1 MKNPLQDKEFL
12 YNLNQDRHKEI
23 YAKIISLS
31 FDEKP
36 LEQIE
41 GRVTSG
47 SINIDGTSTVRRTC
61 NLTLI
66 AKDVNITDFYW
77 GVSNKFTLEIGLK
90 NNINKEYPN
99 IIWFKQGIY
108 VITSFNSSLTNSNY
122 TISINGKDKMC
133 LLNGEIGGSLPSSID
148 FGKIDNYEDT
158 YTEVKIKDCTQYVAN
173 KYYIYEDG
181 KYKISLNEFN
191 EKTKYYTKDT
201 LLKQDSL
208 KLKDII
214 KEAVHEYGKEL
225 YHNIIINDLDN
236 YGLELLE
243 YRGDKPLY
251 LLYDEDAHIYTQ
263 MVIDEDFPI
272 YIETS
277 SEKYDYEPVENLS
290 IETFYSNPEEYWVK
304 SEESEDFYYQVSQY
318 NEELTY
324 YTRSYIAPTVDE
336 EAKQIKD
343 IPVFNNAIDD
353 FNDSRTIFYLDTDIL
368 DEETG
373 KRDKSR
379 WSATKVEYGATAGY
393 RTTDLTYPGD
403 LISSVGESLTSI
415 LDKIK
420 NTIGAFEYFYDID
433 GRFIFQAKKIYSQN
447 SWNTLVNADDNIF
460 ARDAVEESPYSY
472 SFEDVNL
479 IQQFQNTPAINNV
492 KNDYSI
498 WGTRK
503 GISGAEIPIHA
514 RYAIHNKPVYY
525 HSYDGNTYTTLE
537 MNEVIKMP
545 NRQKNPDGLN
555 DDWWNIF
562 DWAEYYKAL
571 TGEYP
576 TSYIGQYCKE
586 TTKLDLNAIFPPGYT
601 WNINRPVFLFDVNK
615 DGTLGYIGHNPIRDD
630 QLPENS
636 CWHTYSYFLDLS
648 KNGNLAYIYKPKI
661 PTNVN
666 INYKK
671 VDWREI
677 IYQMALDYFKHGQ
690 EKDFLYNVQN
700 NNLKMDGLSS
710 YYPEGETGYEA
721 FYTDIQGFWRQLYDP
736 NPDIIYDTEG
746 GYYSEE
752 KFYKVKELTNEE
764 LKTSG
769 DIYYYYD
776 STLDEYIIAKNLSY
790 KQCTE
795 DSSFIASNT
804 YYIKKNQNAYE
815 KVENLTE
822 DIFNNNKSNYYYQID
837 YYSKN
842 KELALGSSYRV
853 KTVWNPFKEKD
864 TFTCDYYLKGDT
876 ETDDYSATKYYWNK
890 NVVLAPEQLN
900 FWIDFYDGNDSLMQ
914 YSIATIGDRPKVV
927 NDSKITSI
935 YFRNVPQV
943 IFTNGQDYNGLD
955 IKTGY
960 TYIWLDKS
968 MQDLF
973 SISAQG
979 KSAEEEMNE
988 LFNNYSYCSEG
999 VTITAVPIYNLEP
1012 NTLIYIYNEE
1022 NKINGK
1028 YQVNR
1033 ITIPLN
1039 YNGMMSITATKII
1052 EQVY

>member
-1 MKNPLQDKEFL
+1 MKNPFQDKEFL

-36 LEQIE
+36 QEQIE

-148 FGKIDNYEDT
+148 FGKIDIYEDT
-158 YTEVKIKDCTQYVAN
+158 YTEVQIKDYTQYVAN
-173 KYYIYEDG
+173 KYYVYENG
-181 KYKISLNEFN
+181 EYKLSLSEFN
-191 EKTKYYTKDT
+191 EKTKYYTKDI
-201 LLKQDSL
+201 LLRQDSL

-251 LLYDEDAHIYTQ
+251 LLYDEAAQIYTQ
-263 MVIDEDFPI
+263 MVIDEDF
-272 YIETS
+272 
-277 SEKYDYEPVENLS
+277 S
-290 IETFYSNPEEYWVK
+290 IGNGYTISTCP
-304 SEESEDFYYQVSQY
+304 QY
-318 NEELTY
+318 
-324 YTRSYIAPTVDE
+324 
-336 EAKQIKD
+336 
-343 IPVFNNAIDD
+343 NNAIDSL
-353 FNDSRTIFYLDTDIL
+353 NDGRYIFTLED
-368 DEETG
+368 G
-373 KRDKSR
+373 KKY
-379 WSATKVEYGATAGY
+379 SATKVEYGATAGY
-393 RTTDLTYPGD
+393 RTTDLVYPGD

-636 CWHTYSYFLDLS
+636 CWHTYSYFLDLATG
-648 KNGNLAYIYKPKI
+648 GNLAYIYKPKI

-690 EKDFLYNVQN
+690 EEDFLYKVQT

-752 KFYKVKELTNEE
+752 K
-764 LKTSG
+764 
-769 DIYYYYD
+769 
-776 STLDEYIIAKNLSY
+776 EY
-790 KQCTE
+790 E
-795 DSSFIASNT
+795 PDGVT
-804 YYIKKNQNAYE
+804 YRI
-815 KVENLTE
+815 
-822 DIFNNNKSNYYYQID
+822 
-837 YYSKN
+837 
-842 KELALGSSYRV
+842 

-876 ETDDYSATKYYWNK
+876 ETDDYSAVKYYWNK

-914 YSIATIGDRPKVV
+914 YSIAAIGDRPKVV

>member
-1 MKNPLQDKEFL
+1 MKNPLQDKDFL
-12 YNLNQDRHKEI
+12 YNLNQDRYKEI

-148 FGKIDNYEDT
+148 FGKIDIYEDT
-158 YTEVKIKDCTQYVAN
+158 YSEVQIKDYTQYVAN
-173 KYYIYEDG
+173 KYYIYENG
-181 KYKISLNEFN
+181 EYKISLNEFN
-191 EKTKYYTKDT
+191 ENIKYYTKDI

-225 YHNIIINDLDN
+225 YHNIVINDLDN

-251 LLYDEDAHIYTQ
+251 LLYDETAQIYTQ
-263 MVIDEDFPI
+263 MVIDEDF
-272 YIETS
+272 
-277 SEKYDYEPVENLS
+277 S
-290 IETFYSNPEEYWVK
+290 IGNGYTISTCP
-304 SEESEDFYYQVSQY
+304 QY
-318 NEELTY
+318 
-324 YTRSYIAPTVDE
+324 
-336 EAKQIKD
+336 
-343 IPVFNNAIDD
+343 NNAIDSL
-353 FNDSRTIFYLDTDIL
+353 NDGRYIFTLED
-368 DEETG
+368 G
-373 KRDKSR
+373 KKY
-379 WSATKVEYGATAGY
+379 SATKVEYGTTAGY
-393 RTTDLTYPGD
+393 RTTDLVYPGD

-447 SWNTLVNADDNIF
+447 SWNTLVNADNNIF

-479 IQQFQNTPAINNV
+479 IQQFQNTPAINNI

-503 GISGAEIPIHA
+503 SITGAEIPIHA

-525 HSYDGNTYTTLE
+525 HSYDGNIYTTLE
-537 MNEVIKMP
+537 MNEIT
-545 NRQKNPDGLN
+545 NIPD
-555 DDWWNIF
+555 I
-562 DWAEYYKAL
+562 
-571 TGEYP
+571 
-576 TSYIGQYCKE
+576 
-586 TTKLDLNAIFPPGYT
+586 
-601 WNINRPVFLFDVNK
+601 DV
-615 DGTLGYIGHNPIRDD
+615 H
-630 QLPENS
+630 
-636 CWHTYSYFLDLS
+636 
-648 KNGNLAYIYKPKI
+648 
-661 PTNVN
+661 
-666 INYKK
+666 YKK

-690 EKDFLYNVQN
+690 EEDFLYNIQN
-700 NNLKMDGLSS
+700 NNLKTDGLSS

-752 KFYKVKELTNEE
+752 KEYEPDGVTYK
-764 LKTSG
+764 
-769 DIYYYYD
+769 
-776 STLDEYIIAKNLSY
+776 
-790 KQCTE
+790 
-795 DSSFIASNT
+795 
-804 YYIKKNQNAYE
+804 IK
-815 KVENLTE
+815 
-822 DIFNNNKSNYYYQID
+822 I
-837 YYSKN
+837 
-842 KELALGSSYRV
+842 
-853 KTVWNPFKEKD
+853 VWNPFKEKD
-864 TFTCDYYLKGDT
+864 TFTCDYYLKGEN

-914 YSIATIGDRPKVV
+914 YSIAAIGDRPKVV

-943 IFTNGQDYNGLD
+943 IFTNRQDYNGLD

-988 LFNNYSYCSEG
+988 LFNNYSYCSES
-999 VTITAVPIYNLEP
+999 VTITAVPIYHLEP
-1012 NTLIYIYNEE
+1012 NTLVYIYNKK

-1039 YNGMMSITATKII
+1039 YNGMMSITATKIM
-1052 EQVY
+1052 EQIY

>member
-1 MKNPLQDKEFL
+1 MKNPFQDKEFL

-148 FGKIDNYEDT
+148 FGKIDIYEDT
-158 YTEVKIKDCTQYVAN
+158 YTEVQIKDHTQYVAN
-173 KYYIYEDG
+173 KYYIYENG
-181 KYKISLNEFN
+181 EYKISLNEFDKN
-191 EKTKYYTKDT
+191 KKYYTKDI

-251 LLYDEDAHIYTQ
+251 LLYDEEAQIYTQ
-263 MVIDEDFPI
+263 MVIDEDF
-272 YIETS
+272 
-277 SEKYDYEPVENLS
+277 S
-290 IETFYSNPEEYWVK
+290 IGNGYTISTCP
-304 SEESEDFYYQVSQY
+304 QY
-318 NEELTY
+318 
-324 YTRSYIAPTVDE
+324 
-336 EAKQIKD
+336 
-343 IPVFNNAIDD
+343 NNAIDSL
-353 FNDSRTIFYLDTDIL
+353 NDGRYIFIL
-368 DEETG
+368 EDG
-373 KRDKSR
+373 KKY
-379 WSATKVEYGATAGY
+379 SATKVEYGTTAGY
-393 RTTDLTYPGD
+393 RTTDLVYPGD

-460 ARDAVEESPYSY
+460 ARDVIEESPYSY

-503 GISGAEIPIHA
+503 GITGAEIPIHA

-576 TSYIGQYCKE
+576 AGHIGQYCKE
-586 TTKLDLNAIFPPGYT
+586 TTKLDLNAIFPPGNK
-601 WNINRPVFLFDVNK
+601 WDINRPVFLFDVNK
-615 DGTLGYIGHNPIRDD
+615 DGTLGYVGHNPWEDGR
-630 QLPENS
+630 LPEDS
-636 CWHTYSYFLDLS
+636 CQHLYSYFLDLS
-648 KNGNLAYIYKPKI
+648 KNGNLTYIYKPKI

-690 EKDFLYNVQN
+690 EEDFLYNVQN

-752 KFYKVKELTNEE
+752 KEYEPDGITYK
-764 LKTSG
+764 
-769 DIYYYYD
+769 I
-776 STLDEYIIAKNLSY
+776 
-790 KQCTE
+790 
-795 DSSFIASNT
+795 
-804 YYIKKNQNAYE
+804 
-815 KVENLTE
+815 
-822 DIFNNNKSNYYYQID
+822 
-837 YYSKN
+837 
-842 KELALGSSYRV
+842 
-853 KTVWNPFKEKD
+853 KTVWNPFREKD
-864 TFTCDYYLKGDT
+864 TFTCDYYLKGEN

-914 YSIATIGDRPKVV
+914 YSIAAIGDRPKVV

-943 IFTNGQDYNGLD
+943 IFTTGQDYNGLD

-1012 NTLIYIYNEE
+1012 NTLVYIYNEE

>member
-148 FGKIDNYEDT
+148 FGKIDIYEDT
-158 YTEVKIKDCTQYVAN
+158 YTEVQIKDYTQYIAN
-173 KYYIYEDG
+173 KYYIYENG
-181 KYKISLNEFN
+181 EYKLSLSEFN
-191 EKTKYYTKDT
+191 EKTKYYTKDV
-201 LLKQDSL
+201 LLRQDSL

-263 MVIDEDFPI
+263 MVIDEDF
-272 YIETS
+272 
-277 SEKYDYEPVENLS
+277 S
-290 IETFYSNPEEYWVK
+290 IGNGYTISTCP
-304 SEESEDFYYQVSQY
+304 QY
-318 NEELTY
+318 
-324 YTRSYIAPTVDE
+324 
-336 EAKQIKD
+336 
-343 IPVFNNAIDD
+343 NNAIDTL
-353 FNDSRTIFYLDTDIL
+353 NDGRYIFTLED
-368 DEETG
+368 G
-373 KRDKSR
+373 KEY
-379 WSATKVEYGATAGY
+379 SATKVEYGATAGY
-393 RTTDLTYPGD
+393 RTTDLIYPGD

-615 DGTLGYIGHNPIRDD
+615 DGTLGYIGHNPIRDN

-636 CWHTYSYFLDLS
+636 CWHTYSYFLDLATG
-648 KNGNLAYIYKPKI
+648 GNLAYIYKPKI

-690 EKDFLYNVQN
+690 EEDFLYKVQT

-752 KFYKVKELTNEE
+752 K
-764 LKTSG
+764 
-769 DIYYYYD
+769 
-776 STLDEYIIAKNLSY
+776 EY
-790 KQCTE
+790 E
-795 DSSFIASNT
+795 PDGVT
-804 YYIKKNQNAYE
+804 YRI
-815 KVENLTE
+815 
-822 DIFNNNKSNYYYQID
+822 
-837 YYSKN
+837 
-842 KELALGSSYRV
+842 

-914 YSIATIGDRPKVV
+914 YSIAAIGDRPKVV

-1012 NTLIYIYNEE
+1012 NTLVYIYNEE

>member
-148 FGKIDNYEDT
+148 FGKIDIYEDT
-158 YTEVKIKDCTQYVAN
+158 YSEVQIKDYTQYVAN
-173 KYYIYEDG
+173 KYYIYENG
-181 KYKISLNEFN
+181 EYKISLSEFN
-191 EKTKYYTKDT
+191 EKTKYYTKDV
-201 LLKQDSL
+201 LLRQDSL

-251 LLYDEDAHIYTQ
+251 LLYDEAAQIYTQ
-263 MVIDEDFPI
+263 MVIDEDF
-272 YIETS
+272 
-277 SEKYDYEPVENLS
+277 S
-290 IETFYSNPEEYWVK
+290 IGNGYTISTCP
-304 SEESEDFYYQVSQY
+304 QY
-318 NEELTY
+318 
-324 YTRSYIAPTVDE
+324 
-336 EAKQIKD
+336 
-343 IPVFNNAIDD
+343 NNAIDSL
-353 FNDSRTIFYLDTDIL
+353 NDGRYIFTLED
-368 DEETG
+368 G
-373 KRDKSR
+373 KQY
-379 WSATKVEYGATAGY
+379 SATKVEYGATAGY

-447 SWNTLVNADDNIF
+447 SWNTLVNADNNIF
-460 ARDAVEESPYSY
+460 ARDAIEESPYSY

-503 GISGAEIPIHA
+503 GITGAEIPIHA

-525 HSYDGNTYTTLE
+525 HSYDGNIYTTLE

-545 NRQKNPDGLN
+545 VRQKNPEGL
-555 DDWWNIF
+555 DDNWWNIF

-615 DGTLGYIGHNPIRDD
+615 DGTLGYIGHNPIRDG

-636 CWHTYSYFLDLS
+636 CWHTYSYFLDLATG
-648 KNGNLAYIYKPKI
+648 GNLAYIYKPKI

-690 EKDFLYNVQN
+690 EEDFLYQVQN

-752 KFYKVKELTNEE
+752 K
-764 LKTSG
+764 
-769 DIYYYYD
+769 
-776 STLDEYIIAKNLSY
+776 EY
-790 KQCTE
+790 E
-795 DSSFIASNT
+795 PDGVT
-804 YYIKKNQNAYE
+804 YRI
-815 KVENLTE
+815 
-822 DIFNNNKSNYYYQID
+822 
-837 YYSKN
+837 
-842 KELALGSSYRV
+842 

-864 TFTCDYYLKGDT
+864 TFTCDYYLKGEN

-914 YSIATIGDRPKVV
+914 YSIAAIGDRPKVV

-943 IFTNGQDYNGLD
+943 IFTTGQDYNGLD

>member
-148 FGKIDNYEDT
+148 FGKIDIYEDT
-158 YTEVKIKDCTQYVAN
+158 YTEVQIKDYTQYIAN
-173 KYYIYEDG
+173 KYYIYENG
-181 KYKISLNEFN
+181 EYKLSLSEFN
-191 EKTKYYTKDT
+191 EKTKYYTKDV
-201 LLKQDSL
+201 LLRQDSL

-251 LLYDEDAHIYTQ
+251 LLYDEAAQIYTQ
-263 MVIDEDFPI
+263 MIIDEDF
-272 YIETS
+272 
-277 SEKYDYEPVENLS
+277 S
-290 IETFYSNPEEYWVK
+290 IGNGYTISTCP
-304 SEESEDFYYQVSQY
+304 QY
-318 NEELTY
+318 
-324 YTRSYIAPTVDE
+324 
-336 EAKQIKD
+336 
-343 IPVFNNAIDD
+343 NNAIDTL
-353 FNDSRTIFYLDTDIL
+353 NDGRYIFTLED
-368 DEETG
+368 G
-373 KRDKSR
+373 KEY
-379 WSATKVEYGATAGY
+379 SATKVEYGATAGY
-393 RTTDLTYPGD
+393 RTTDLIYPGD

-615 DGTLGYIGHNPIRDD
+615 DGTLGYIGHNPIRDN

-636 CWHTYSYFLDLS
+636 CWHTYSYFLDLATG
-648 KNGNLAYIYKPKI
+648 GNLAYIYKPKI

-690 EKDFLYNVQN
+690 EEDFLYKVQT

-752 KFYKVKELTNEE
+752 K
-764 LKTSG
+764 
-769 DIYYYYD
+769 
-776 STLDEYIIAKNLSY
+776 EY
-790 KQCTE
+790 E
-795 DSSFIASNT
+795 PDGVT
-804 YYIKKNQNAYE
+804 YRI
-815 KVENLTE
+815 
-822 DIFNNNKSNYYYQID
+822 
-837 YYSKN
+837 
-842 KELALGSSYRV
+842 

-914 YSIATIGDRPKVV
+914 YSIAAIGDRPKVV

-1012 NTLIYIYNEE
+1012 NTLVYIYNEE

>member
-1 MKNPLQDKEFL
+1 MKNPLQDKDFL
-12 YNLNQDRHKEI
+12 YNLNQDRYKEI

-41 GRVTSG
+41 GRVSSG

-90 NNINKEYPN
+90 NNINKDYPN

-148 FGKIDNYEDT
+148 FGKIDIYEDT
-158 YTEVKIKDCTQYVAN
+158 YSEVQIKDYTQYVAN
-173 KYYIYEDG
+173 KYYVYENG
-181 KYKISLNEFN
+181 EYKISLNEFN
-191 EKTKYYTKDT
+191 ENIKYYTKDI

-225 YHNIIINDLDN
+225 YHNIVINDLDN

-251 LLYDEDAHIYTQ
+251 LLYDEAAQIYTQ
-263 MVIDEDFPI
+263 MVIDEDF
-272 YIETS
+272 
-277 SEKYDYEPVENLS
+277 S
-290 IETFYSNPEEYWVK
+290 IGNGYTISTCP
-304 SEESEDFYYQVSQY
+304 QY
-318 NEELTY
+318 
-324 YTRSYIAPTVDE
+324 
-336 EAKQIKD
+336 
-343 IPVFNNAIDD
+343 NNAIDSL
-353 FNDSRTIFYLDTDIL
+353 NDGRYIFTLED
-368 DEETG
+368 G
-373 KRDKSR
+373 KKY
-379 WSATKVEYGATAGY
+379 SATKVEYGTTAGY
-393 RTTDLTYPGD
+393 RTTDLVYPGD

-447 SWNTLVNADDNIF
+447 SWNTLVNTDDNIF
-460 ARDAVEESPYSY
+460 ARDAIEESPYSY

-503 GISGAEIPIHA
+503 SITGAEIPIHA
-514 RYAIHNKPVYY
+514 RYAIHNKPIYY
-525 HSYDGNTYTTLE
+525 HSYDGNIYTTLE
-537 MNEVIKMP
+537 MNEI
-545 NRQKNPDGLN
+545 
-555 DDWWNIF
+555 I
-562 DWAEYYKAL
+562 
-571 TGEYP
+571 
-576 TSYIGQYCKE
+576 
-586 TTKLDLNAIFPPGYT
+586 
-601 WNINRPVFLFDVNK
+601 
-615 DGTLGYIGHNPIRDD
+615 
-630 QLPENS
+630 
-636 CWHTYSYFLDLS
+636 
-648 KNGNLAYIYKPKI
+648 KI
-661 PTNVN
+661 PDIDVH
-666 INYKK
+666 YKK

-690 EKDFLYNVQN
+690 EEDFLYNIQN
-700 NNLKMDGLSS
+700 NNLKTDGLSS

-752 KFYKVKELTNEE
+752 K
-764 LKTSG
+764 
-769 DIYYYYD
+769 
-776 STLDEYIIAKNLSY
+776 EYEPDGI
-790 KQCTE
+790 
-795 DSSFIASNT
+795 T
-804 YYIKKNQNAYE
+804 YRI
-815 KVENLTE
+815 
-822 DIFNNNKSNYYYQID
+822 
-837 YYSKN
+837 
-842 KELALGSSYRV
+842 
-853 KTVWNPFKEKD
+853 KTVWNPFREKD
-864 TFTCDYYLKGDT
+864 TFTCDYYLKGEN

-914 YSIATIGDRPKVV
+914 YSIAAIGDRPKVV

-988 LFNNYSYCSEG
+988 LFNNYSYCSES
-999 VTITAVPIYNLEP
+999 VTITAVPIYHLEP

-1039 YNGMMSITATKII
+1039 YNGMMSITATKIM
-1052 EQVY
+1052 EQIY

>member
-148 FGKIDNYEDT
+148 FGKIDIYEDT
-158 YTEVKIKDCTQYVAN
+158 YSEVQIKDYTQYVAN
-173 KYYIYEDG
+173 KYYIYENG
-181 KYKISLNEFN
+181 EYKISLNEFN
-191 EKTKYYTKDT
+191 EKTKYYTKDV

-251 LLYDEDAHIYTQ
+251 LLYDEAAQIYTQ
-263 MVIDEDFPI
+263 MVIDKDF
-272 YIETS
+272 
-277 SEKYDYEPVENLS
+277 S
-290 IETFYSNPEEYWVK
+290 IGNGYTISTCP
-304 SEESEDFYYQVSQY
+304 QY
-318 NEELTY
+318 
-324 YTRSYIAPTVDE
+324 
-336 EAKQIKD
+336 
-343 IPVFNNAIDD
+343 NNAIDSL
-353 FNDSRTIFYLDTDIL
+353 NDGRYIFTLED
-368 DEETG
+368 G
-373 KRDKSR
+373 KKY
-379 WSATKVEYGATAGY
+379 SATKVEYGATAGY

-447 SWNTLVNADDNIF
+447 SWNTLVNADNNIF
-460 ARDAVEESPYSY
+460 ARDAIEESPYSY

-503 GISGAEIPIHA
+503 GITGVEIPIHA

-537 MNEVIKMP
+537 MN
-545 NRQKNPDGLN
+545 
-555 DDWWNIF
+555 
-562 DWAEYYKAL
+562 
-571 TGEYP
+571 
-576 TSYIGQYCKE
+576 
-586 TTKLDLNAIFPPGYT
+586 
-601 WNINRPVFLFDVNK
+601 NK
-615 DGTLGYIGHNPIRDD
+615 D
-630 QLPENS
+630 
-636 CWHTYSYFLDLS
+636 
-648 KNGNLAYIYKPKI
+648 
-661 PTNVN
+661 

-690 EKDFLYNVQN
+690 EEDFLYNVQN

-752 KFYKVKELTNEE
+752 KEYEPDGVTYKI
-764 LKTSG
+764 KT
-769 DIYYYYD
+769 I
-776 STLDEYIIAKNLSY
+776 
-790 KQCTE
+790 
-795 DSSFIASNT
+795 
-804 YYIKKNQNAYE
+804 
-815 KVENLTE
+815 
-822 DIFNNNKSNYYYQID
+822 
-837 YYSKN
+837 
-842 KELALGSSYRV
+842 
-853 KTVWNPFKEKD
+853 WNPFKEKD
-864 TFTCDYYLKGDT
+864 TFTCDYYLKGEN

-914 YSIATIGDRPKVV
+914 YSIAAIGDRPKVV

-1012 NTLIYIYNEE
+1012 NTLVYIYNEE

>member
-1 MKNPLQDKEFL
+1 MKNPLQDKDFL

-148 FGKIDNYEDT
+148 FGKIDIYEDT
-158 YTEVKIKDCTQYVAN
+158 YSEVQIKDYTQYVAN
-173 KYYIYEDG
+173 KYYIYENG
-181 KYKISLNEFN
+181 EYKISLSEFN
-191 EKTKYYTKDT
+191 EKAKYYTKDV

-251 LLYDEDAHIYTQ
+251 LLYDEVAQIYTQ
-263 MVIDEDFPI
+263 MVIDEDF
-272 YIETS
+272 
-277 SEKYDYEPVENLS
+277 S
-290 IETFYSNPEEYWVK
+290 IGNGYTISTCP
-304 SEESEDFYYQVSQY
+304 QY
-318 NEELTY
+318 
-324 YTRSYIAPTVDE
+324 
-336 EAKQIKD
+336 
-343 IPVFNNAIDD
+343 NNAIDSL
-353 FNDSRTIFYLDTDIL
+353 NDGRYIFTLED
-368 DEETG
+368 G
-373 KRDKSR
+373 KQY
-379 WSATKVEYGATAGY
+379 SATKVEYGTTAGY

-447 SWNTLVNADDNIF
+447 SWNTLVNADNNIF
-460 ARDAVEESPYSY
+460 ARDAIEESPYSY

-503 GISGAEIPIHA
+503 GITGAEIPIHA

-537 MNEVIKMP
+537 MNDK
-545 NRQKNPDGLN
+545 
-555 DDWWNIF
+555 
-562 DWAEYYKAL
+562 
-571 TGEYP
+571 
-576 TSYIGQYCKE
+576 
-586 TTKLDLNAIFPPGYT
+586 
-601 WNINRPVFLFDVNK
+601 DV
-615 DGTLGYIGHNPIRDD
+615 
-630 QLPENS
+630 
-636 CWHTYSYFLDLS
+636 
-648 KNGNLAYIYKPKI
+648 
-661 PTNVN
+661 
-666 INYKK
+666 NYKK

-677 IYQMALDYFKHGQ
+677 IYQMALDYFEHGQ
-690 EKDFLYNVQN
+690 EEDFLYNVQN

-721 FYTDIQGFWRQLYDP
+721 FYTDIQGFWRQLYNP

-752 KFYKVKELTNEE
+752 K
-764 LKTSG
+764 
-769 DIYYYYD
+769 
-776 STLDEYIIAKNLSY
+776 EYEPDGI
-790 KQCTE
+790 
-795 DSSFIASNT
+795 T
-804 YYIKKNQNAYE
+804 YRI
-815 KVENLTE
+815 
-822 DIFNNNKSNYYYQID
+822 
-837 YYSKN
+837 
-842 KELALGSSYRV
+842 

-864 TFTCDYYLKGDT
+864 TFTCDYYLKGEN

-914 YSIATIGDRPKVV
+914 YSIAAIGDRPKVV

-999 VTITAVPIYNLEP
+999 VTITVVPIYNLEP
-1012 NTLIYIYNEE
+1012 NTLVYIYNKE

>member
-1 MKNPLQDKEFL
+1 MKNPLQDKDFL

-133 LLNGEIGGSLPSSID
+133 LLNGEIGGNLPSSID
-148 FGKIDNYEDT
+148 FGKIDIYEDT
-158 YTEVKIKDCTQYVAN
+158 YSEAKIKDYTQYVAN
-173 KYYIYEDG
+173 KYYIYENG
-181 KYKISLNEFN
+181 EYKISLSEFN
-191 EKTKYYTKDT
+191 EKIKYYTKDT

-277 SEKYDYEPVENLS
+277 SEKYKYEPIEDLS
-290 IETFYSNPEEYWVK
+290 METFYSNPEEYWVK
-304 SEESEDFYYQVSQY
+304 SEESKDFYYQISQY

-324 YTRSYIAPTVDE
+324 YIRSYIAPTVSE

-343 IPVFNNAIDD
+343 IPVFNNAIND
-353 FNDSRTIFYLDTDIL
+353 FNDFRTIFYLDTDIL

-447 SWNTLVNADDNIF
+447 SWNTLVNADNNIF
-460 ARDAVEESPYSY
+460 ARDAIEESPYSY

-503 GISGAEIPIHA
+503 GITGAEIPIHA

-545 NRQKNPDGLN
+545 VRQKNPEGLN

-562 DWAEYYKAL
+562 DWAEYYKTL

-576 TSYIGQYCKE
+576 ASYIGQYCKE
-586 TTKLDLNAIFPPGYT
+586 TTKLDLNAIFPPGNK
-601 WNINRPVFLFDVNK
+601 WDINRPVFLFDVNK
-615 DGTLGYIGHNPIRDD
+615 DGTLGYVGHNPLEDGR
-630 QLPENS
+630 LPEDS
-636 CWHTYSYFLDLS
+636 CWHLYSYFLDLA

-661 PTNVN
+661 PAYVN

-690 EKDFLYNVQN
+690 EEDFLYKVQT

-721 FYTDIQGFWRQLYDP
+721 FYTDIQGFWRQLYNP

-752 KFYKVKELTNEE
+752 K
-764 LKTSG
+764 
-769 DIYYYYD
+769 
-776 STLDEYIIAKNLSY
+776 EY
-790 KQCTE
+790 E
-795 DSSFIASNT
+795 PDGVT
-804 YYIKKNQNAYE
+804 YRI
-815 KVENLTE
+815 
-822 DIFNNNKSNYYYQID
+822 
-837 YYSKN
+837 
-842 KELALGSSYRV
+842 

-864 TFTCDYYLKGDT
+864 TFTCDYYLKGEN

-914 YSIATIGDRPKVV
+914 YSIAAIGDRPKVV

-1012 NTLIYIYNEE
+1012 NTLVYIYNEE

>member
-1 MKNPLQDKEFL
+1 MKNPFQDKEFL

-36 LEQIE
+36 QEQIE

-148 FGKIDNYEDT
+148 FGKIDIYEDT
-158 YTEVKIKDCTQYVAN
+158 YSEVQIKDYTQYVAN
-173 KYYIYEDG
+173 KYYIYENG
-181 KYKISLNEFN
+181 EYKISLNEFN
-191 EKTKYYTKDT
+191 EKTKYYTKDI

-225 YHNIIINDLDN
+225 YYNIIINDLDN

-251 LLYDEDAHIYTQ
+251 LLYDETAQIYTQ
-263 MVIDEDFPI
+263 MVIDEDF
-272 YIETS
+272 
-277 SEKYDYEPVENLS
+277 S
-290 IETFYSNPEEYWVK
+290 IGNGYTISTCP
-304 SEESEDFYYQVSQY
+304 QY
-318 NEELTY
+318 
-324 YTRSYIAPTVDE
+324 
-336 EAKQIKD
+336 
-343 IPVFNNAIDD
+343 NNAIDSL
-353 FNDSRTIFYLDTDIL
+353 NDGRYIFTLED
-368 DEETG
+368 G
-373 KRDKSR
+373 KQY
-379 WSATKVEYGATAGY
+379 SATKVEYGATAGY

-503 GISGAEIPIHA
+503 GITGAEIPIHA

-545 NRQKNPDGLN
+545 NRQKNPEGL
-555 DDWWNIF
+555 DDNWWNIF
-562 DWAEYYKAL
+562 DWAEYYKVL

-576 TSYIGQYCKE
+576 ASYIGQYCKE

-615 DGTLGYIGHNPIRDD
+615 DGTLGYIGHNPIRDG
-630 QLPENS
+630 QLPEDS

-690 EKDFLYNVQN
+690 EEDFLYNIQN

-752 KFYKVKELTNEE
+752 KEYEPDGITYK
-764 LKTSG
+764 
-769 DIYYYYD
+769 I
-776 STLDEYIIAKNLSY
+776 
-790 KQCTE
+790 
-795 DSSFIASNT
+795 
-804 YYIKKNQNAYE
+804 
-815 KVENLTE
+815 
-822 DIFNNNKSNYYYQID
+822 
-837 YYSKN
+837 
-842 KELALGSSYRV
+842 
-853 KTVWNPFKEKD
+853 KTVWNPFREKD
-864 TFTCDYYLKGDT
+864 TFTCDYYLKGEN

-890 NVVLAPEQLN
+890 NVVLAPERLN

-914 YSIATIGDRPKVV
+914 YSIAAIGDRPKVV

-1012 NTLIYIYNEE
+1012 NTLVYIYNEE

>member
-148 FGKIDNYEDT
+148 FGKIDIYEDT
-158 YTEVKIKDCTQYVAN
+158 YTEVQIKDYTQYVAN
-173 KYYIYEDG
+173 KYYIYENG
-181 KYKISLNEFN
+181 EYKLSLNEFN
-191 EKTKYYTKDT
+191 EKTKYYTKDI
-201 LLKQDSL
+201 LLRQDSL

-251 LLYDEDAHIYTQ
+251 LLYDEAAQIYTQ
-263 MVIDEDFPI
+263 MIIDEDF
-272 YIETS
+272 
-277 SEKYDYEPVENLS
+277 S
-290 IETFYSNPEEYWVK
+290 IGNGYTISTCP
-304 SEESEDFYYQVSQY
+304 QY
-318 NEELTY
+318 
-324 YTRSYIAPTVDE
+324 
-336 EAKQIKD
+336 
-343 IPVFNNAIDD
+343 NNAIDTL
-353 FNDSRTIFYLDTDIL
+353 NDGRYIFTLED
-368 DEETG
+368 G
-373 KRDKSR
+373 KEY
-379 WSATKVEYGATAGY
+379 SATKVEYGATAGY
-393 RTTDLTYPGD
+393 RATDLIYPGD

-615 DGTLGYIGHNPIRDD
+615 DGTLGYIGHNPIRDN

-636 CWHTYSYFLDLS
+636 CWHTYSYFLDLATG
-648 KNGNLAYIYKPKI
+648 GNLAYIYKPKI

-690 EKDFLYNVQN
+690 EEDFLYKVQT

-752 KFYKVKELTNEE
+752 K
-764 LKTSG
+764 
-769 DIYYYYD
+769 
-776 STLDEYIIAKNLSY
+776 EY
-790 KQCTE
+790 E
-795 DSSFIASNT
+795 PDGVT
-804 YYIKKNQNAYE
+804 YRI
-815 KVENLTE
+815 
-822 DIFNNNKSNYYYQID
+822 
-837 YYSKN
+837 
-842 KELALGSSYRV
+842 

-914 YSIATIGDRPKVV
+914 YSIAAIGDRPKVV

-943 IFTNGQDYNGLD
+943 IFTNRQDYNGLD

>member
-148 FGKIDNYEDT
+148 FGKIDIYEDT
-158 YTEVKIKDCTQYVAN
+158 YSEVQIKDYTQYVAN
-173 KYYIYEDG
+173 KYYIYENG
-181 KYKISLNEFN
+181 EYKISLNEFN
-191 EKTKYYTKDT
+191 EKTKYYTKDI

-251 LLYDEDAHIYTQ
+251 LLYDEAAQIYTQ
-263 MVIDEDFPI
+263 MVIDEDF
-272 YIETS
+272 
-277 SEKYDYEPVENLS
+277 S
-290 IETFYSNPEEYWVK
+290 IGNGYTISTCP
-304 SEESEDFYYQVSQY
+304 QY
-318 NEELTY
+318 
-324 YTRSYIAPTVDE
+324 
-336 EAKQIKD
+336 
-343 IPVFNNAIDD
+343 NNAIDSL
-353 FNDSRTIFYLDTDIL
+353 NDGRYIFTLED
-368 DEETG
+368 G
-373 KRDKSR
+373 KEY
-379 WSATKVEYGATAGY
+379 SATKVEYGATAGY

-447 SWNTLVNADDNIF
+447 SWNTLVNADNNIF
-460 ARDAVEESPYSY
+460 ARDAIEESPYSY

-492 KNDYSI
+492 RNDYSI

-503 GISGAEIPIHA
+503 GITGAEIPIHA

-545 NRQKNPDGLN
+545 VRQKNPEGL
-555 DDWWNIF
+555 DDNWWNIF
-562 DWAEYYKAL
+562 DWAEYYKTL

-576 TSYIGQYCKE
+576 ASYIGQYCKE
-586 TTKLDLNAIFPPGYT
+586 TTKLDLNAIFPPGNT

-615 DGTLGYIGHNPIRDD
+615 DGTLGYFGHNPLKDGS
-630 QLPENS
+630 LPEDS
-636 CWHTYSYFLDLS
+636 CWHTYSYFLDLA
-648 KNGNLAYIYKPKI
+648 KDGNLAYIYKPKI
-661 PTNVN
+661 PANVN

-690 EKDFLYNVQN
+690 EEDFLYNVQN

-752 KFYKVKELTNEE
+752 K
-764 LKTSG
+764 
-769 DIYYYYD
+769 
-776 STLDEYIIAKNLSY
+776 EY
-790 KQCTE
+790 E
-795 DSSFIASNT
+795 PDGVT
-804 YYIKKNQNAYE
+804 YRI
-815 KVENLTE
+815 
-822 DIFNNNKSNYYYQID
+822 
-837 YYSKN
+837 
-842 KELALGSSYRV
+842 

-914 YSIATIGDRPKVV
+914 YSIAAIGDRPKVV

-999 VTITAVPIYNLEP
+999 VTITVVPIYNLEP

>member
-148 FGKIDNYEDT
+148 FGKIDIYEDT
-158 YTEVKIKDCTQYVAN
+158 YTEVQIKDYTQYVAN
-173 KYYIYEDG
+173 KYYIYENG
-181 KYKISLNEFN
+181 EYKLSLNEFN
-191 EKTKYYTKDT
+191 EKTKYYTKDI
-201 LLKQDSL
+201 LLRQDSL

-251 LLYDEDAHIYTQ
+251 LLYDEAAQIYTQ
-263 MVIDEDFPI
+263 MIIDEDF
-272 YIETS
+272 
-277 SEKYDYEPVENLS
+277 S
-290 IETFYSNPEEYWVK
+290 IGNGYTISTCP
-304 SEESEDFYYQVSQY
+304 QY
-318 NEELTY
+318 
-324 YTRSYIAPTVDE
+324 
-336 EAKQIKD
+336 
-343 IPVFNNAIDD
+343 NNAIDTL
-353 FNDSRTIFYLDTDIL
+353 NDGRYIFTLED
-368 DEETG
+368 G
-373 KRDKSR
+373 KEY
-379 WSATKVEYGATAGY
+379 SATKVEYGATAGY
-393 RTTDLTYPGD
+393 RTTDLIYPGD

-615 DGTLGYIGHNPIRDD
+615 DGTLGYIGHNPIRDN

-636 CWHTYSYFLDLS
+636 CWHTYSYFLDLATG
-648 KNGNLAYIYKPKI
+648 GNLAYIYKPKI

-690 EKDFLYNVQN
+690 EEDFLYKVQT

-752 KFYKVKELTNEE
+752 K
-764 LKTSG
+764 
-769 DIYYYYD
+769 
-776 STLDEYIIAKNLSY
+776 EY
-790 KQCTE
+790 E
-795 DSSFIASNT
+795 PDGVT
-804 YYIKKNQNAYE
+804 YRI
-815 KVENLTE
+815 
-822 DIFNNNKSNYYYQID
+822 
-837 YYSKN
+837 
-842 KELALGSSYRV
+842 

-914 YSIATIGDRPKVV
+914 YSIAAIGDRPKVV

>member
-148 FGKIDNYEDT
+148 FGKIDIYEDT
-158 YTEVKIKDCTQYVAN
+158 YTEVQIKDYTQYVAN
-173 KYYIYEDG
+173 KYYIYENG
-181 KYKISLNEFN
+181 EYKLSLSEFN
-191 EKTKYYTKDT
+191 EKTKYYTKDI
-201 LLKQDSL
+201 LLRQDSL

-263 MVIDEDFPI
+263 MVIDEDF
-272 YIETS
+272 
-277 SEKYDYEPVENLS
+277 S
-290 IETFYSNPEEYWVK
+290 IGNGYTISTCP
-304 SEESEDFYYQVSQY
+304 QY
-318 NEELTY
+318 
-324 YTRSYIAPTVDE
+324 
-336 EAKQIKD
+336 
-343 IPVFNNAIDD
+343 NNAIDTL
-353 FNDSRTIFYLDTDIL
+353 NDGRYIFTLED
-368 DEETG
+368 G
-373 KRDKSR
+373 KEY
-379 WSATKVEYGATAGY
+379 SATKVEYGATAGY
-393 RTTDLTYPGD
+393 RTTDLIYPGD

-615 DGTLGYIGHNPIRDD
+615 DGTLGYIGHNPIRDN

-636 CWHTYSYFLDLS
+636 CWHTYSYFLDLATG
-648 KNGNLAYIYKPKI
+648 GNLAYIYKPKI

-690 EKDFLYNVQN
+690 EEDFLYKVQT

-853 KTVWNPFKEKD
+853 KTVWNPFREKD

-914 YSIATIGDRPKVV
+914 YSIAAIGDRPKVV

-943 IFTNGQDYNGLD
+943 IFTDGQDYNGLD

-1012 NTLIYIYNEE
+1012 NTLVYIYNEE

>member
-1 MKNPLQDKEFL
+1 MKNPFQDKDFL

-148 FGKIDNYEDT
+148 FGKIDNYKDT
-158 YTEVKIKDCTQYVAN
+158 YSEIQIKDSTQYVAN
-173 KYYIYEDG
+173 KYYVYENDE
-181 KYKISLNEFN
+181 YKISLNEFN
-191 EKTKYYTKDT
+191 EKTKYYTKDI

-251 LLYDEDAHIYTQ
+251 LLYDEEAQIYTQ
-263 MVIDEDFPI
+263 MVIDENFSI
-272 YIETS
+272 GN
-277 SEKYDYEPVENLS
+277 DYTISTCP
-290 IETFYSNPEEYWVK
+290 
-304 SEESEDFYYQVSQY
+304 QY
-318 NEELTY
+318 
-324 YTRSYIAPTVDE
+324 
-336 EAKQIKD
+336 
-343 IPVFNNAIDD
+343 NNAIDSL
-353 FNDSRTIFYLDTDIL
+353 NDGRYIFTLED
-368 DEETG
+368 G
-373 KRDKSR
+373 KKY
-379 WSATKVEYGATAGY
+379 SATKVEYGATAGY

-447 SWNTLVNADDNIF
+447 SWNTLVNEDNNIF

-576 TSYIGQYCKE
+576 ASYIGSYCKE
-586 TTKLDLNAIFPPGYT
+586 TTKLDLNSIFPPGNR
-601 WNINRPVFLFDVNK
+601 WDINRPVFLFDVNK
-615 DGTLGYIGHNPIRDD
+615 DGTLGYFGHNPSRDG
-630 QLPENS
+630 QLPEDS
-636 CWHTYSYFLDLS
+636 CWHRYSYFLDLATD
-648 KNGNLAYIYKPKI
+648 GNLAYIYKPKI
-661 PTNVN
+661 PTDVN
-666 INYKK
+666 ISYKK

-690 EKDFLYNVQN
+690 EEDFLYQVQN
-700 NNLKMDGLSS
+700 NNLKLDGLSS

-721 FYTDIQGFWRQLYDP
+721 FYTDIQRFWRQLYDP

-752 KFYKVKELTNEE
+752 K
-764 LKTSG
+764 
-769 DIYYYYD
+769 
-776 STLDEYIIAKNLSY
+776 EYEPDGI
-790 KQCTE
+790 T
-795 DSSFIASNT
+795 
-804 YYIKKNQNAYE
+804 
-815 KVENLTE
+815 
-822 DIFNNNKSNYYYQID
+822 
-837 YYSKN
+837 
-842 KELALGSSYRV
+842 YRV

-864 TFTCDYYLKGDT
+864 TFTCDYYLKGDV
-876 ETDDYSATKYYWNK
+876 ETDDYSAVKYYWNK
-890 NVVLAPEQLN
+890 NVILAPEQLN

-914 YSIATIGDRPKVV
+914 YSIAAIGDRPKVV

-999 VTITAVPIYNLEP
+999 ITITAVPIYNLEP
-1012 NTLIYIYNEE
+1012 NTLVYIYNEE

>member
-12 YNLNQDRHKEI
+12 YDLNQDRHKEI

-148 FGKIDNYEDT
+148 FGKIDIYEDT
-158 YTEVKIKDCTQYVAN
+158 YTEVQIKDYTQYVAN
-173 KYYIYEDG
+173 KYYIYENG
-181 KYKISLNEFN
+181 EYKLSLSEFN
-191 EKTKYYTKDT
+191 EKTKYYTKDI
-201 LLKQDSL
+201 LLRQDSL

-251 LLYDEDAHIYTQ
+251 LLYDEAAQIYTQ
-263 MVIDEDFPI
+263 MVIDEDF
-272 YIETS
+272 
-277 SEKYDYEPVENLS
+277 S
-290 IETFYSNPEEYWVK
+290 IGNGYTISTCP
-304 SEESEDFYYQVSQY
+304 QY
-318 NEELTY
+318 
-324 YTRSYIAPTVDE
+324 
-336 EAKQIKD
+336 
-343 IPVFNNAIDD
+343 NNAIDSL
-353 FNDSRTIFYLDTDIL
+353 NDGRYIFTLED
-368 DEETG
+368 G
-373 KRDKSR
+373 KKY
-379 WSATKVEYGATAGY
+379 SATKVEYGATAGY
-393 RTTDLTYPGD
+393 RTTDLIYPGD

-615 DGTLGYIGHNPIRDD
+615 DGTLGYIGHNPIRDG

-690 EKDFLYNVQN
+690 EEDFLYKVQN

-752 KFYKVKELTNEE
+752 K
-764 LKTSG
+764 
-769 DIYYYYD
+769 
-776 STLDEYIIAKNLSY
+776 EY
-790 KQCTE
+790 E
-795 DSSFIASNT
+795 PDGVT
-804 YYIKKNQNAYE
+804 YRI
-815 KVENLTE
+815 
-822 DIFNNNKSNYYYQID
+822 
-837 YYSKN
+837 
-842 KELALGSSYRV
+842 

-914 YSIATIGDRPKVV
+914 YSIAAIGDRPKVV

>member
-1 MKNPLQDKEFL
+1 MKNPLQDKDFL

-133 LLNGEIGGSLPSSID
+133 LLNGEIGGNLPSSID

-158 YTEVKIKDCTQYVAN
+158 YTEVKIKDYTQYVAN
-173 KYYIYEDG
+173 KYYIYENG
-181 KYKISLNEFN
+181 EYKISLSEFN
-191 EKTKYYTKDT
+191 EKTKYYTKDI

-251 LLYDEDAHIYTQ
+251 LLYDEAAHIYTQ
-263 MVIDEDFPI
+263 MVIDEDFSI
-272 YIETS
+272 GN
-277 SEKYDYEPVENLS
+277 DYTISTCP
-290 IETFYSNPEEYWVK
+290 
-304 SEESEDFYYQVSQY
+304 QY
-318 NEELTY
+318 
-324 YTRSYIAPTVDE
+324 
-336 EAKQIKD
+336 
-343 IPVFNNAIDD
+343 NNAIDSL
-353 FNDSRTIFYLDTDIL
+353 NDGRYIFTLED
-368 DEETG
+368 G
-373 KRDKSR
+373 KKY
-379 WSATKVEYGATAGY
+379 SATKVEYGATAGY

-447 SWNTLVNADDNIF
+447 SWNTLVNADNNIF
-460 ARDAVEESPYSY
+460 ARDVVEESPYSY

-503 GISGAEIPIHA
+503 GVTGAEIPIHA
-514 RYAIHNKPVYY
+514 RYAIQNKPKYY
-525 HSYDGNTYTTLE
+525 KAYDEKIYFTDLE
-537 MNEVIKMP
+537 TFNILKENAKDTIKQEVISKVRSFEPKYPLPIQLKAPTRQP
-545 NRQKNPDGLN
+545 NGDWSPG
-555 DDWWNIF
+555 WWNIK
-562 DWAEYYKAL
+562 DWYDYYVLL
-571 TGEYP
+571 TGEEPNYTMKWYSQNSAEGCLRLLDVFP
-576 TSYIGQYCKE
+576 DSHYTSPYYRNRYVWLVVMSPDGNISSVNIQHGSGSPYDSGYECTLHKSYTDGE
-586 TTKLDLNAIFPPGYT
+586 GRVITERVEPVTKKYFIPPFSGCSDT
-601 WNINRPVFLFDVNK
+601 
-615 DGTLGYIGHNPIRDD
+615 
-630 QLPENS
+630 
-636 CWHTYSYFLDLS
+636 HTYLEFLKNDA
-648 KNGNLAYIYKPKI
+648 KNGNEVYFYNPAFPDFTFDEAIEEKI
-661 PTNVN
+661 EKEYEDYLIKGILNL
-666 INYKK
+666 

-677 IYQMALDYFKHGQ
+677 IYQMAKDYYKHGQ
-690 EKDFLYNVQN
+690 EADFFFNVAKN
-700 NNLKMDGLSS
+700 NIKLDGINS
-710 YYPEGETGYEA
+710 YYPTGQTGYEI
-721 FYTDIQGFWRQLYDP
+721 FYSDIQGFWRQLYDP

-752 KFYKVKELTNEE
+752 KEYEPDGVTYK
-764 LKTSG
+764 
-769 DIYYYYD
+769 I
-776 STLDEYIIAKNLSY
+776 
-790 KQCTE
+790 
-795 DSSFIASNT
+795 
-804 YYIKKNQNAYE
+804 
-815 KVENLTE
+815 
-822 DIFNNNKSNYYYQID
+822 
-837 YYSKN
+837 
-842 KELALGSSYRV
+842 

-864 TFTCDYYLKGDT
+864 TFTCDYYLKGEN

-914 YSIATIGDRPKVV
+914 YSIAAIGDRPKVV

-1012 NTLIYIYNEE
+1012 NTLVYIYNEE

>member
-148 FGKIDNYEDT
+148 FGKIDIYEDT
-158 YTEVKIKDCTQYVAN
+158 YSEVQIKDYTQYVAN
-173 KYYIYEDG
+173 KYYIYENG
-181 KYKISLNEFN
+181 EYKISLNEFN
-191 EKTKYYTKDT
+191 EKTKYYTKDI

-251 LLYDEDAHIYTQ
+251 LLYDEAAQIYTQ
-263 MVIDEDFPI
+263 MVIDEDF
-272 YIETS
+272 
-277 SEKYDYEPVENLS
+277 S
-290 IETFYSNPEEYWVK
+290 IGNGYTISTCP
-304 SEESEDFYYQVSQY
+304 QY
-318 NEELTY
+318 
-324 YTRSYIAPTVDE
+324 
-336 EAKQIKD
+336 
-343 IPVFNNAIDD
+343 NNAIDSL
-353 FNDSRTIFYLDTDIL
+353 NDGRYIFTLED
-368 DEETG
+368 G
-373 KRDKSR
+373 KEY
-379 WSATKVEYGATAGY
+379 SATKVEYGATAGY

-447 SWNTLVNADDNIF
+447 SWNTLVNTDDNIF
-460 ARDAVEESPYSY
+460 ARDAIEESPYSY

-492 KNDYSI
+492 RNDYSI

-503 GISGAEIPIHA
+503 GITGAEIPIHA

-545 NRQKNPDGLN
+545 VRQKNPEGL
-555 DDWWNIF
+555 DDNWWNIF
-562 DWAEYYKAL
+562 DWAEYYKTL

-576 TSYIGQYCKE
+576 ASYIGQYCKE
-586 TTKLDLNAIFPPGYT
+586 TTKLDLNAIFPPGNT

-615 DGTLGYIGHNPIRDD
+615 DGTLGYFGHNPLKDGS
-630 QLPENS
+630 LPEDS
-636 CWHTYSYFLDLS
+636 CWHTYSYFLDLA
-648 KNGNLAYIYKPKI
+648 KDGNLAYIYKPKI

-690 EKDFLYNVQN
+690 EEDFLYKVQT

-752 KFYKVKELTNEE
+752 K
-764 LKTSG
+764 
-769 DIYYYYD
+769 
-776 STLDEYIIAKNLSY
+776 EY
-790 KQCTE
+790 E
-795 DSSFIASNT
+795 PDGVT
-804 YYIKKNQNAYE
+804 YRI
-815 KVENLTE
+815 
-822 DIFNNNKSNYYYQID
+822 
-837 YYSKN
+837 
-842 KELALGSSYRV
+842 

-914 YSIATIGDRPKVV
+914 YSIAAIGDRPKVV

-999 VTITAVPIYNLEP
+999 VTITVIPIYNLEP

>member
-148 FGKIDNYEDT
+148 FGKIDIYEDT
-158 YTEVKIKDCTQYVAN
+158 YTEVQIKDYTQYVAN
-173 KYYIYEDG
+173 KYYIYENG
-181 KYKISLNEFN
+181 EYKLSLSEFN
-191 EKTKYYTKDT
+191 EKTKYYTKDV
-201 LLKQDSL
+201 LLRQDSL

-263 MVIDEDFPI
+263 MVIDEDF
-272 YIETS
+272 
-277 SEKYDYEPVENLS
+277 S
-290 IETFYSNPEEYWVK
+290 IGNGYTISTCP
-304 SEESEDFYYQVSQY
+304 QY
-318 NEELTY
+318 
-324 YTRSYIAPTVDE
+324 
-336 EAKQIKD
+336 
-343 IPVFNNAIDD
+343 NNAIDTL
-353 FNDSRTIFYLDTDIL
+353 NDGRYIFTLED
-368 DEETG
+368 G
-373 KRDKSR
+373 KEY
-379 WSATKVEYGATAGY
+379 SATKVEYGATAGY
-393 RTTDLTYPGD
+393 RTTDLIYPGD

-615 DGTLGYIGHNPIRDD
+615 DGTLGYIGHNPIRDN

-636 CWHTYSYFLDLS
+636 CWHTYSYFLDLATG
-648 KNGNLAYIYKPKI
+648 GNLAYIYKPKI

-690 EKDFLYNVQN
+690 EEDFLYKVQT

-752 KFYKVKELTNEE
+752 K
-764 LKTSG
+764 
-769 DIYYYYD
+769 
-776 STLDEYIIAKNLSY
+776 EY
-790 KQCTE
+790 E
-795 DSSFIASNT
+795 PDGVT
-804 YYIKKNQNAYE
+804 YRI
-815 KVENLTE
+815 
-822 DIFNNNKSNYYYQID
+822 
-837 YYSKN
+837 
-842 KELALGSSYRV
+842 

-914 YSIATIGDRPKVV
+914 YSIAAIGDRPKVV

-1012 NTLIYIYNEE
+1012 NTLVYIYNEE

>member
-1 MKNPLQDKEFL
+1 MKNPLQDKDFL
-12 YNLNQDRHKEI
+12 YNLNQDRYKEI

-41 GRVTSG
+41 GRVSSG

-90 NNINKEYPN
+90 NNINKDYPN

-148 FGKIDNYEDT
+148 FGKIDIYEDT
-158 YTEVKIKDCTQYVAN
+158 YSEVQIKDYTQYVAN
-173 KYYIYEDG
+173 KYYIYENG
-181 KYKISLNEFN
+181 EYKISLNEFN
-191 EKTKYYTKDT
+191 ENIKYYTKDI

-225 YHNIIINDLDN
+225 YHNIVINDLDN

-251 LLYDEDAHIYTQ
+251 LLYDEVAQIYTQ
-263 MVIDEDFPI
+263 MVIDEDF
-272 YIETS
+272 
-277 SEKYDYEPVENLS
+277 S
-290 IETFYSNPEEYWVK
+290 IGNGYTISTCP
-304 SEESEDFYYQVSQY
+304 QY
-318 NEELTY
+318 
-324 YTRSYIAPTVDE
+324 
-336 EAKQIKD
+336 
-343 IPVFNNAIDD
+343 NNAIDSL
-353 FNDSRTIFYLDTDIL
+353 NDGRYIFTLED
-368 DEETG
+368 G
-373 KRDKSR
+373 KKY
-379 WSATKVEYGATAGY
+379 SATKVEYGTTAGY
-393 RTTDLTYPGD
+393 RTTDLVYPGD

-447 SWNTLVNADDNIF
+447 SWNTLVNADNNIF

-503 GISGAEIPIHA
+503 SITGAEIPIHA
-514 RYAIHNKPVYY
+514 RYAIHNKPIYY
-525 HSYDGNTYTTLE
+525 HSYDGNIYTTLE
-537 MNEVIKMP
+537 MNEI
-545 NRQKNPDGLN
+545 
-555 DDWWNIF
+555 I
-562 DWAEYYKAL
+562 
-571 TGEYP
+571 
-576 TSYIGQYCKE
+576 
-586 TTKLDLNAIFPPGYT
+586 
-601 WNINRPVFLFDVNK
+601 
-615 DGTLGYIGHNPIRDD
+615 
-630 QLPENS
+630 
-636 CWHTYSYFLDLS
+636 
-648 KNGNLAYIYKPKI
+648 KI
-661 PTNVN
+661 PDIDVH
-666 INYKK
+666 YKK

-690 EKDFLYNVQN
+690 EEDFLYNVQN
-700 NNLKMDGLSS
+700 NNLKTDGLSS

-752 KFYKVKELTNEE
+752 K
-764 LKTSG
+764 
-769 DIYYYYD
+769 
-776 STLDEYIIAKNLSY
+776 EYEPDGI
-790 KQCTE
+790 
-795 DSSFIASNT
+795 T
-804 YYIKKNQNAYE
+804 YRI
-815 KVENLTE
+815 
-822 DIFNNNKSNYYYQID
+822 
-837 YYSKN
+837 
-842 KELALGSSYRV
+842 
-853 KTVWNPFKEKD
+853 KTVWNPFREKD
-864 TFTCDYYLKGDT
+864 TFTCDYYLKGEN

-914 YSIATIGDRPKVV
+914 YSIAAIGDRPKVV

-943 IFTNGQDYNGLD
+943 IFTNGQDYNSLD

-988 LFNNYSYCSEG
+988 LFNNYSYCSES
-999 VTITAVPIYNLEP
+999 VTITAVPIYHLEP
-1012 NTLIYIYNEE
+1012 NTLVYIYNKE

-1039 YNGMMSITATKII
+1039 YNGMMSITATKIM
-1052 EQVY
+1052 EQIY

>member
-1 MKNPLQDKEFL
+1 MKNPFQDKEFL

-148 FGKIDNYEDT
+148 FGKIDIYEDT
-158 YTEVKIKDCTQYVAN
+158 YSEVQIKDYTQYVAN
-173 KYYIYEDG
+173 KYYIYENG
-181 KYKISLNEFN
+181 EYKISLNEFDKN
-191 EKTKYYTKDT
+191 KKYYTKDI

-225 YHNIIINDLDN
+225 YHNIVINDLDN

-251 LLYDEDAHIYTQ
+251 LLYDEAAQIYTQ
-263 MVIDEDFPI
+263 MVIDEDF
-272 YIETS
+272 
-277 SEKYDYEPVENLS
+277 S
-290 IETFYSNPEEYWVK
+290 IGNGYTISTCP
-304 SEESEDFYYQVSQY
+304 QY
-318 NEELTY
+318 
-324 YTRSYIAPTVDE
+324 
-336 EAKQIKD
+336 
-343 IPVFNNAIDD
+343 NNAIDSL
-353 FNDSRTIFYLDTDIL
+353 NDGRYIFTLED
-368 DEETG
+368 G
-373 KRDKSR
+373 KKY
-379 WSATKVEYGATAGY
+379 SATKVEYGATAGY

-447 SWNTLVNADDNIF
+447 SWNTLVNTDNNTF
-460 ARDAVEESPYSY
+460 ARDAIEESPYSY

-479 IQQFQNTPAINNV
+479 IQQFQNTPAINNI

-525 HSYDGNTYTTLE
+525 RSYDGNTYTTLE

-571 TGEYP
+571 TGDYP
-576 TSYIGQYCKE
+576 SDRIGRYCKE
-586 TTKLDLNAIFPPGYT
+586 TTKLDLNSIFPPGEK
-601 WNINRPVFLFDVNK
+601 WNPNNPVFLFDVNS
-615 DGTLGYIGHNPIRDD
+615 DGTLGFTGHNPWRDGV
-630 QLPENS
+630 LPENS
-636 CWHTYSYFLDLS
+636 CGHRYSYFLNLATG
-648 KNGNLAYIYKPKI
+648 GNLAYIYKPKI
-661 PTNVN
+661 PTDVN

-690 EKDFLYNVQN
+690 EEDFLYKVQN

-710 YYPEGETGYEA
+710 YYPEGETGYET

-764 LKTSG
+764 FKTSG

-790 KQCTE
+790 KQCIE
-795 DSSFIASNT
+795 DSSFIASKT
-804 YYIKKNQNAYE
+804 YYIKSGNNIYE

-822 DIFNNNKSNYYYQID
+822 NIFNTNKTNYYYQID
-837 YYSKN
+837 YYTKD
-842 KELALGSSYRV
+842 KTLALDNSYHI
-853 KTVWNPFKEKD
+853 KEVWNPFKEKD
-864 TFTCDYYLKGDT
+864 TFTCDYYLKGEN
-876 ETDDYSATKYYWNK
+876 ETDNYSAVKYYWNK

-914 YSIATIGDRPKVV
+914 YSIAAIGDRPKVV

-1012 NTLIYIYNEE
+1012 NTLVYIYNEE

>member
-1 MKNPLQDKEFL
+1 MKNPFQDKEFL

-90 NNINKEYPN
+90 NNINEEYPN

-148 FGKIDNYEDT
+148 FGKIDIYEDT
-158 YTEVKIKDCTQYVAN
+158 YTEVQIKDYTQYVAN
-173 KYYIYEDG
+173 KYYIYENG
-181 KYKISLNEFN
+181 EYKISLNQFN
-191 EKTKYYTKDT
+191 EKTKYYTKDV

-225 YHNIIINDLDN
+225 YHNIVINDLDN

-251 LLYDEDAHIYTQ
+251 LLYDEAAQIYTQ
-263 MVIDEDFPI
+263 MVIDEDF
-272 YIETS
+272 
-277 SEKYDYEPVENLS
+277 S
-290 IETFYSNPEEYWVK
+290 IGNGYTISTCP
-304 SEESEDFYYQVSQY
+304 QY
-318 NEELTY
+318 
-324 YTRSYIAPTVDE
+324 
-336 EAKQIKD
+336 
-343 IPVFNNAIDD
+343 NNAIDSL
-353 FNDSRTIFYLDTDIL
+353 NDGRYIFTLED
-368 DEETG
+368 G
-373 KRDKSR
+373 KKY
-379 WSATKVEYGATAGY
+379 SATKVEYGATAGY

-420 NTIGAFEYFYDID
+420 NIIGAFEYFYDID

-447 SWNTLVNADDNIF
+447 SWNTLVNTDDNIF
-460 ARDAVEESPYSY
+460 ARDVIEESPYSY

-492 KNDYSI
+492 RNDYSI

-503 GISGAEIPIHA
+503 GVTGAEIPIHA

-525 HSYDGNTYTTLE
+525 HGYDGNTYTTLE

-545 NRQKNPDGLN
+545 SRQKNPDGLN

-576 TSYIGQYCKE
+576 AGHIGQYCKE
-586 TTKLDLNAIFPPGYT
+586 TTKLDLNAIFPPGNR
-601 WNINRPVFLFDVNK
+601 WDINRPVFLFDVNK
-615 DGTLGYIGHNPIRDD
+615 DGTLGYIGHNPWEDGR
-630 QLPENS
+630 LPEDS
-636 CWHTYSYFLDLS
+636 CWHLYSYFLDLA
-648 KNGNLAYIYKPKI
+648 KDGNLAYIYKPKI
-661 PTNVN
+661 PAYVN

-690 EKDFLYNVQN
+690 EEDFLYQVQN

-736 NPDIIYDTEG
+736 NPEIIYDTEG

-822 DIFNNNKSNYYYQID
+822 DIFNTNKTNYYYQID
-837 YYSKN
+837 YYTKD
-842 KELALGSSYRV
+842 KTLALDNSYHI
-853 KTVWNPFKEKD
+853 KEVWNPFKEKD
-864 TFTCDYYLKGDT
+864 TFTCDYYLKGEN
-876 ETDDYSATKYYWNK
+876 ETDDYSAVKYYWNK

-914 YSIATIGDRPKVV
+914 YSIAAIGDRPKVV

-1012 NTLIYIYNEE
+1012 NTLVYIYNEE

>member
-36 LEQIE
+36 QEQIE

-108 VITSFNSSLTNSNY
+108 VITSFNSSLTNNNY

-148 FGKIDNYEDT
+148 FGKIDIYEDT
-158 YTEVKIKDCTQYVAN
+158 YSEVQIKDYTQYVAN
-173 KYYIYEDG
+173 KYYIYENG
-181 KYKISLNEFN
+181 EYKISLNEFN
-191 EKTKYYTKDT
+191 EKTKYYTKDI

-251 LLYDEDAHIYTQ
+251 LLYDEAAQIYTQ
-263 MVIDEDFPI
+263 MVIDEDF
-272 YIETS
+272 
-277 SEKYDYEPVENLS
+277 S
-290 IETFYSNPEEYWVK
+290 IGNGYTISTCP
-304 SEESEDFYYQVSQY
+304 QY
-318 NEELTY
+318 
-324 YTRSYIAPTVDE
+324 
-336 EAKQIKD
+336 
-343 IPVFNNAIDD
+343 NNAIDSL
-353 FNDSRTIFYLDTDIL
+353 NDGRYIFTLED
-368 DEETG
+368 G
-373 KRDKSR
+373 KQYSV
-379 WSATKVEYGATAGY
+379 TKVEYGATAGY

-615 DGTLGYIGHNPIRDD
+615 DGTLGYIGHNPIRDG

-636 CWHTYSYFLDLS
+636 CWHTYSYFLDLATG
-648 KNGNLAYIYKPKI
+648 GNLAYIYKPKI

-690 EKDFLYNVQN
+690 EEDFLYKVQN

-752 KFYKVKELTNEE
+752 KEYEPDGVTYK
-764 LKTSG
+764 
-769 DIYYYYD
+769 I
-776 STLDEYIIAKNLSY
+776 
-790 KQCTE
+790 
-795 DSSFIASNT
+795 
-804 YYIKKNQNAYE
+804 
-815 KVENLTE
+815 
-822 DIFNNNKSNYYYQID
+822 
-837 YYSKN
+837 
-842 KELALGSSYRV
+842 

-864 TFTCDYYLKGDT
+864 TFTCDYYLKGEN
-876 ETDDYSATKYYWNK
+876 ETDDYSAVKYYWNK
-890 NVVLAPEQLN
+890 NVILAPEQLN

-914 YSIATIGDRPKVV
+914 YSIAAIGDRPKVV

-1012 NTLIYIYNEE
+1012 NTLVYIYNEE

>member
-148 FGKIDNYEDT
+148 FGKIDIYEDT
-158 YTEVKIKDCTQYVAN
+158 YTEVQIKDYTQYVAN
-173 KYYIYEDG
+173 KYYIYENG
-181 KYKISLNEFN
+181 EYKLSLSEFN
-191 EKTKYYTKDT
+191 EKTKYYTKDI
-201 LLKQDSL
+201 LLRQDSL

-263 MVIDEDFPI
+263 MVIDEDF
-272 YIETS
+272 
-277 SEKYDYEPVENLS
+277 S
-290 IETFYSNPEEYWVK
+290 IGNGYTISTCP
-304 SEESEDFYYQVSQY
+304 QY
-318 NEELTY
+318 
-324 YTRSYIAPTVDE
+324 
-336 EAKQIKD
+336 
-343 IPVFNNAIDD
+343 NNAIDTL
-353 FNDSRTIFYLDTDIL
+353 NDGRYIFTLED
-368 DEETG
+368 G
-373 KRDKSR
+373 KEY
-379 WSATKVEYGATAGY
+379 SATKVEYGATAGY
-393 RTTDLTYPGD
+393 RTTDLIYPGD

-615 DGTLGYIGHNPIRDD
+615 DGTLGYIGHNPIRDN

-636 CWHTYSYFLDLS
+636 CWHTYSYFLDLATG
-648 KNGNLAYIYKPKI
+648 GNLAYIYKPKI

-690 EKDFLYNVQN
+690 EEDFLYKVQT

-752 KFYKVKELTNEE
+752 K
-764 LKTSG
+764 
-769 DIYYYYD
+769 
-776 STLDEYIIAKNLSY
+776 EY
-790 KQCTE
+790 E
-795 DSSFIASNT
+795 PDGVT
-804 YYIKKNQNAYE
+804 YRI
-815 KVENLTE
+815 
-822 DIFNNNKSNYYYQID
+822 
-837 YYSKN
+837 
-842 KELALGSSYRV
+842 

-914 YSIATIGDRPKVV
+914 YSIAAIGDRPKVV

-943 IFTNGQDYNGLD
+943 IFTDGQDYNGLD

>member
-1 MKNPLQDKEFL
+1 MKNPLQDKDFL
-12 YNLNQDRHKEI
+12 YNLNQDRYKEI

-41 GRVTSG
+41 GRVSSG

-77 GVSNKFTLEIGLK
+77 GVSNKFTLEIGVK
-90 NNINKEYPN
+90 NNINKDYPN

-148 FGKIDNYEDT
+148 FGKIDIYEDT
-158 YTEVKIKDCTQYVAN
+158 YSEVQIKDYTQYVAN
-173 KYYIYEDG
+173 KYYIYENG
-181 KYKISLNEFN
+181 EYKISLNEFN
-191 EKTKYYTKDT
+191 ENIKYYTKDI

-225 YHNIIINDLDN
+225 YHNIVINDLDN

-251 LLYDEDAHIYTQ
+251 LLYDETAQIYTQ
-263 MVIDEDFPI
+263 MVIDEDF
-272 YIETS
+272 
-277 SEKYDYEPVENLS
+277 S
-290 IETFYSNPEEYWVK
+290 IGNGYTISTCP
-304 SEESEDFYYQVSQY
+304 QY
-318 NEELTY
+318 
-324 YTRSYIAPTVDE
+324 
-336 EAKQIKD
+336 
-343 IPVFNNAIDD
+343 NNAIDSL
-353 FNDSRTIFYLDTDIL
+353 NDGRYIFTLED
-368 DEETG
+368 G
-373 KRDKSR
+373 KKY
-379 WSATKVEYGATAGY
+379 SATKVEYGTTAGY
-393 RTTDLTYPGD
+393 RTTDLVYPGD

-447 SWNTLVNADDNIF
+447 SWNTLVNADNNIF

-503 GISGAEIPIHA
+503 SITGAEIPIHA
-514 RYAIHNKPVYY
+514 RYAIHNKPIYY
-525 HSYDGNTYTTLE
+525 HSYDGNIYTTLE
-537 MNEVIKMP
+537 MNEI
-545 NRQKNPDGLN
+545 
-555 DDWWNIF
+555 I
-562 DWAEYYKAL
+562 
-571 TGEYP
+571 
-576 TSYIGQYCKE
+576 
-586 TTKLDLNAIFPPGYT
+586 
-601 WNINRPVFLFDVNK
+601 
-615 DGTLGYIGHNPIRDD
+615 
-630 QLPENS
+630 
-636 CWHTYSYFLDLS
+636 
-648 KNGNLAYIYKPKI
+648 KI
-661 PTNVN
+661 PDIDVH
-666 INYKK
+666 YKK

-690 EKDFLYNVQN
+690 EEDFLYNIQN
-700 NNLKMDGLSS
+700 NNLKTDGLSS

-752 KFYKVKELTNEE
+752 KEYEPDGITYK
-764 LKTSG
+764 
-769 DIYYYYD
+769 I
-776 STLDEYIIAKNLSY
+776 
-790 KQCTE
+790 
-795 DSSFIASNT
+795 
-804 YYIKKNQNAYE
+804 
-815 KVENLTE
+815 
-822 DIFNNNKSNYYYQID
+822 
-837 YYSKN
+837 
-842 KELALGSSYRV
+842 
-853 KTVWNPFKEKD
+853 KTVWNPFREKD
-864 TFTCDYYLKGDT
+864 TFTCDYYLKGEN

-914 YSIATIGDRPKVV
+914 YSIAAIGDRPKVV

-988 LFNNYSYCSEG
+988 LFNNYSYCSES
-999 VTITAVPIYNLEP
+999 VTITAVPIYHLEP
-1012 NTLIYIYNEE
+1012 NTLVYIYNEE

-1039 YNGMMSITATKII
+1039 YNGMMSITATKIM
-1052 EQVY
+1052 EQIY

>member
-1 MKNPLQDKEFL
+1 MKNPLQDKDFL

-133 LLNGEIGGSLPSSID
+133 LLNGEIGGNLPSSID
-148 FGKIDNYEDT
+148 FGKIDIYEDT
-158 YTEVKIKDCTQYVAN
+158 YSEAKIKDCTQYVAN
-173 KYYIYEDG
+173 KYYIYENG
-181 KYKISLNEFN
+181 EYKISLSEFN

-251 LLYDEDAHIYTQ
+251 LLYDEAAQIYTQ
-263 MVIDEDFPI
+263 MVIDEDF
-272 YIETS
+272 
-277 SEKYDYEPVENLS
+277 S
-290 IETFYSNPEEYWVK
+290 IGNEYTI
-304 SEESEDFYYQVSQY
+304 STCPQY
-318 NEELTY
+318 
-324 YTRSYIAPTVDE
+324 
-336 EAKQIKD
+336 
-343 IPVFNNAIDD
+343 NNAIDSL
-353 FNDSRTIFYLDTDIL
+353 NDGRYIFTLED
-368 DEETG
+368 G
-373 KRDKSR
+373 KQY
-379 WSATKVEYGATAGY
+379 SATKVEYGTTAGY

-447 SWNTLVNADDNIF
+447 SWNTLVNADNNIF
-460 ARDAVEESPYSY
+460 ARDTIEESPYSY

-503 GISGAEIPIHA
+503 GITGAEIPIHA

-525 HSYDGNTYTTLE
+525 HSYNGNTYTTLE

-545 NRQKNPDGLN
+545 VRQKNPEGLN

-562 DWAEYYKAL
+562 DWAEYYKTL

-576 TSYIGQYCKE
+576 ASYIGQYCKE
-586 TTKLDLNAIFPPGYT
+586 TTKLDLNAIFPPGNK
-601 WNINRPVFLFDVNK
+601 WDINRPVFLFDVNK
-615 DGTLGYIGHNPIRDD
+615 DGTLGYVGHNPLEDGR
-630 QLPENS
+630 LPEDS
-636 CWHTYSYFLDLS
+636 CWHLYSYFLDLA

-661 PTNVN
+661 PAYVN

-690 EKDFLYNVQN
+690 EEDFLYKVQT

-721 FYTDIQGFWRQLYDP
+721 FYTDIQGFWRQLYNP

-752 KFYKVKELTNEE
+752 K
-764 LKTSG
+764 
-769 DIYYYYD
+769 
-776 STLDEYIIAKNLSY
+776 EY
-790 KQCTE
+790 E
-795 DSSFIASNT
+795 PDGVT
-804 YYIKKNQNAYE
+804 YRI
-815 KVENLTE
+815 
-822 DIFNNNKSNYYYQID
+822 
-837 YYSKN
+837 
-842 KELALGSSYRV
+842 

-864 TFTCDYYLKGDT
+864 TFTCDYYLKGEN

-914 YSIATIGDRPKVV
+914 YSIAAIGDRPKVV

-1012 NTLIYIYNEE
+1012 NTLVYIYNEE

>member
-1 MKNPLQDKEFL
+1 MKNPLQDKDFL

-133 LLNGEIGGSLPSSID
+133 LLNGEIGGNLPSSID
-148 FGKIDNYEDT
+148 FGKIDIYEDT
-158 YTEVKIKDCTQYVAN
+158 YSEAKIKDCTQYVAN
-173 KYYIYEDG
+173 KYYIYENG
-181 KYKISLNEFN
+181 EYKISLSEFN

-277 SEKYDYEPVENLS
+277 SEKYDYELVENLS

-318 NEELTY
+318 NKELTY
-324 YTRSYIAPTVDE
+324 YIRSYVAPTIDE

-343 IPVFNNAIDD
+343 IPVFNNAIND

-393 RTTDLTYPGD
+393 RTTDLIYPGD

-420 NTIGAFEYFYDID
+420 NIIGAFEYFYDID

-562 DWAEYYKAL
+562 DWAEYYKTL

-576 TSYIGQYCKE
+576 ASYIGQYCKE
-586 TTKLDLNAIFPPGYT
+586 TTKLDLNAIFPPGNK
-601 WNINRPVFLFDVNK
+601 WDINRPVFLFDVNK
-615 DGTLGYIGHNPIRDD
+615 DGTLGYVGHNPLEDGR
-630 QLPENS
+630 LPEDS
-636 CWHTYSYFLDLS
+636 CWHLYSYFLDLA

-661 PTNVN
+661 PAYVN

-690 EKDFLYNVQN
+690 EEDFLYKVQT

-710 YYPEGETGYEA
+710 YYPEGETGYET
-721 FYTDIQGFWRQLYDP
+721 FYTDIQGFWRQLYNP

-752 KFYKVKELTNEE
+752 K
-764 LKTSG
+764 
-769 DIYYYYD
+769 
-776 STLDEYIIAKNLSY
+776 EY
-790 KQCTE
+790 E
-795 DSSFIASNT
+795 PDGVT
-804 YYIKKNQNAYE
+804 YRI
-815 KVENLTE
+815 
-822 DIFNNNKSNYYYQID
+822 
-837 YYSKN
+837 
-842 KELALGSSYRV
+842 

-864 TFTCDYYLKGDT
+864 TFTCDYYLKGEN

-914 YSIATIGDRPKVV
+914 YSIAAIGDRPKVV

-1012 NTLIYIYNEE
+1012 NTLVYIYNEE

>member
-148 FGKIDNYEDT
+148 FGKIDIYEDT
-158 YTEVKIKDCTQYVAN
+158 YTEVQIKDYTQYVAN

-181 KYKISLNEFN
+181 KYKISLNVFN

-263 MVIDEDFPI
+263 MVIDEDF
-272 YIETS
+272 
-277 SEKYDYEPVENLS
+277 S
-290 IETFYSNPEEYWVK
+290 IGNGYTISTCP
-304 SEESEDFYYQVSQY
+304 QY
-318 NEELTY
+318 
-324 YTRSYIAPTVDE
+324 
-336 EAKQIKD
+336 
-343 IPVFNNAIDD
+343 NNAIDSL
-353 FNDSRTIFYLDTDIL
+353 NDSRYIFTLED
-368 DEETG
+368 G
-373 KRDKSR
+373 KKY
-379 WSATKVEYGATAGY
+379 SATKVEYGATAGY
-393 RTTDLTYPGD
+393 RTTDLIYPGD

-615 DGTLGYIGHNPIRDD
+615 DGTLGYIGHNPIRDN

-636 CWHTYSYFLDLS
+636 CWHTYSYFLDLATG
-648 KNGNLAYIYKPKI
+648 GNLAYIYKPKI

-690 EKDFLYNVQN
+690 EEDFLYKVQT

-752 KFYKVKELTNEE
+752 K
-764 LKTSG
+764 
-769 DIYYYYD
+769 
-776 STLDEYIIAKNLSY
+776 EY
-790 KQCTE
+790 E
-795 DSSFIASNT
+795 PDGVT
-804 YYIKKNQNAYE
+804 YRI
-815 KVENLTE
+815 
-822 DIFNNNKSNYYYQID
+822 
-837 YYSKN
+837 
-842 KELALGSSYRV
+842 

-914 YSIATIGDRPKVV
+914 YSIAAIGDRPKVV

>member
-41 GRVTSG
+41 GRVSSG

-90 NNINKEYPN
+90 NNINKDYPN
-99 IIWFKQGIY
+99 VIWFKQGIY

-133 LLNGEIGGSLPSSID
+133 LLNGEIGGSLPSSVD
-148 FGKIDNYEDT
+148 FGKIDIYEDT
-158 YTEVKIKDCTQYVAN
+158 YSEVQIKDYKQYVAN
-173 KYYIYEDG
+173 KYYIYENG
-181 KYKISLNEFN
+181 EYKISLNEFD
-191 EKTKYYTKDT
+191 EKTKYYTKDI

-251 LLYDEDAHIYTQ
+251 LLYDEAAQIYTQ
-263 MVIDEDFPI
+263 MIIDGDF
-272 YIETS
+272 
-277 SEKYDYEPVENLS
+277 S
-290 IETFYSNPEEYWVK
+290 IGNGYTISTCP
-304 SEESEDFYYQVSQY
+304 QY
-318 NEELTY
+318 
-324 YTRSYIAPTVDE
+324 
-336 EAKQIKD
+336 
-343 IPVFNNAIDD
+343 NNAIDSL
-353 FNDSRTIFYLDTDIL
+353 NDGRYIFTLED
-368 DEETG
+368 G
-373 KRDKSR
+373 KKY
-379 WSATKVEYGATAGY
+379 SATKVEYGATAGY

-403 LISSVGESLTSI
+403 LISSIGESLTSI

-447 SWNTLVNADDNIF
+447 SWNTLVNADNNIF

-479 IQQFQNTPAINNV
+479 IQQFQNTPAINNI

-503 GISGAEIPIHA
+503 GITGAEIPIHA

-545 NRQKNPDGLN
+545 VRQKNPEGL
-555 DDWWNIF
+555 DDNWWNIF
-562 DWAEYYKAL
+562 DWAEYYKVL

-576 TSYIGQYCKE
+576 TDYIGQYCKE
-586 TTKLDLNAIFPPGYT
+586 TTKLDLNAIFPPGHV
-601 WNINRPVFLFDVNK
+601 WNVNRPVFLFDVNE
-615 DGTLGYIGHNPIRDD
+615 DGALGYVGHNPRKDGE
-630 QLPENS
+630 LPKDS
-636 CWHTYSYFLDLS
+636 CRHTYDYFLNLATT
-648 KNGNLAYIYKPKI
+648 GNLAYIYKPKI
-661 PTNVN
+661 PIDVN

-690 EKDFLYNVQN
+690 EENFLYNIQN

-746 GYYSEE
+746 GYYSEKKE
-752 KFYKVKELTNEE
+752 YEPDGITYK
-764 LKTSG
+764 
-769 DIYYYYD
+769 I
-776 STLDEYIIAKNLSY
+776 
-790 KQCTE
+790 
-795 DSSFIASNT
+795 
-804 YYIKKNQNAYE
+804 
-815 KVENLTE
+815 
-822 DIFNNNKSNYYYQID
+822 
-837 YYSKN
+837 
-842 KELALGSSYRV
+842 

-864 TFTCDYYLKGDT
+864 TFTCDYYLKGEN
-876 ETDDYSATKYYWNK
+876 ETDDYSAVKYYWNK

-900 FWIDFYDGNDSLMQ
+900 FWIDFYEGNDSLMQ

-999 VTITAVPIYNLEP
+999 VTITAIPIYNLEP
-1012 NTLIYIYNEE
+1012 NTLVYIYNEE

-1033 ITIPLN
+1033 ISIPLN

-1052 EQVY
+1052 EQVYQGG

>member
-1 MKNPLQDKEFL
+1 MKNPFQDKEFL

-148 FGKIDNYEDT
+148 FGKIDIYEDT
-158 YTEVKIKDCTQYVAN
+158 YSEVQIKDYTQYVAN
-173 KYYIYEDG
+173 KYYIYENG
-181 KYKISLNEFN
+181 EYKISLNEFN
-191 EKTKYYTKDT
+191 EKTKYYTKDV
-201 LLKQDSL
+201 LLRQDSL

-251 LLYDEDAHIYTQ
+251 LLYDEAAQIYTQ
-263 MVIDEDFPI
+263 MVIDKDF
-272 YIETS
+272 
-277 SEKYDYEPVENLS
+277 S
-290 IETFYSNPEEYWVK
+290 IGNGYTISTCP
-304 SEESEDFYYQVSQY
+304 QY
-318 NEELTY
+318 
-324 YTRSYIAPTVDE
+324 
-336 EAKQIKD
+336 
-343 IPVFNNAIDD
+343 NNAIDSL
-353 FNDSRTIFYLDTDIL
+353 NDGRYIFTLED
-368 DEETG
+368 G
-373 KRDKSR
+373 KKY
-379 WSATKVEYGATAGY
+379 SATKIEYGATAGY
-393 RTTDLTYPGD
+393 RTTDLVYPGD

-460 ARDAVEESPYSY
+460 SRDAVEESPYSY

-537 MNEVIKMP
+537 MN
-545 NRQKNPDGLN
+545 
-555 DDWWNIF
+555 
-562 DWAEYYKAL
+562 
-571 TGEYP
+571 
-576 TSYIGQYCKE
+576 
-586 TTKLDLNAIFPPGYT
+586 
-601 WNINRPVFLFDVNK
+601 NK
-615 DGTLGYIGHNPIRDD
+615 D
-630 QLPENS
+630 
-636 CWHTYSYFLDLS
+636 
-648 KNGNLAYIYKPKI
+648 
-661 PTNVN
+661 

-690 EKDFLYNVQN
+690 EEDFLYNVQN

-752 KFYKVKELTNEE
+752 KEYEPDGVTYK
-764 LKTSG
+764 
-769 DIYYYYD
+769 I
-776 STLDEYIIAKNLSY
+776 
-790 KQCTE
+790 
-795 DSSFIASNT
+795 
-804 YYIKKNQNAYE
+804 
-815 KVENLTE
+815 
-822 DIFNNNKSNYYYQID
+822 
-837 YYSKN
+837 
-842 KELALGSSYRV
+842 

-864 TFTCDYYLKGDT
+864 TFTCDYYLKGEN

-914 YSIATIGDRPKVV
+914 YSIAAIGDRPKVV

-1012 NTLIYIYNEE
+1012 NTLVYIYNEE

>member
-148 FGKIDNYEDT
+148 FGKIDIYEDT
-158 YTEVKIKDCTQYVAN
+158 YTEVQIKDYTQYVAN
-173 KYYIYEDG
+173 KYYIYENG
-181 KYKISLNEFN
+181 EYKLSLSEFN
-191 EKTKYYTKDT
+191 EKTKYYTKDI
-201 LLKQDSL
+201 LLRQDSL

-263 MVIDEDFPI
+263 MVIDEDF
-272 YIETS
+272 
-277 SEKYDYEPVENLS
+277 S
-290 IETFYSNPEEYWVK
+290 IGNGYTISTCP
-304 SEESEDFYYQVSQY
+304 QY
-318 NEELTY
+318 
-324 YTRSYIAPTVDE
+324 
-336 EAKQIKD
+336 
-343 IPVFNNAIDD
+343 NNAIDTL
-353 FNDSRTIFYLDTDIL
+353 NDGRYIFTLED
-368 DEETG
+368 G
-373 KRDKSR
+373 KEY
-379 WSATKVEYGATAGY
+379 SATKVEYGATAGY
-393 RTTDLTYPGD
+393 RTTDLIYPGD

-615 DGTLGYIGHNPIRDD
+615 DGTLGYIGHNPIRDN

-636 CWHTYSYFLDLS
+636 CWHTYSYFLDLATG
-648 KNGNLAYIYKPKI
+648 GNLAYIYKPKI

-690 EKDFLYNVQN
+690 EEDFLYQVQN

-853 KTVWNPFKEKD
+853 KTVWNPFREKD

-914 YSIATIGDRPKVV
+914 YSIAAIGDRPKVV

-943 IFTNGQDYNGLD
+943 IFTDGQDYNGLD

-1012 NTLIYIYNEE
+1012 NTLVYIYNEE

>member
-1 MKNPLQDKEFL
+1 MKNPFQDKEFL

-36 LEQIE
+36 QEQIE

-148 FGKIDNYEDT
+148 FGKIDIYEDT
-158 YTEVKIKDCTQYVAN
+158 YTEVQIKDYTQYVAN
-173 KYYIYEDG
+173 KYYIYENG
-181 KYKISLNEFN
+181 EYKISLSQFN
-191 EKTKYYTKDT
+191 EKTKYYTKDV
-201 LLKQDSL
+201 LLRQDSL

-251 LLYDEDAHIYTQ
+251 LLYDETAQIYTQ
-263 MVIDEDFPI
+263 MVIDEDF
-272 YIETS
+272 
-277 SEKYDYEPVENLS
+277 S
-290 IETFYSNPEEYWVK
+290 IGNGYTISTCP
-304 SEESEDFYYQVSQY
+304 QY
-318 NEELTY
+318 
-324 YTRSYIAPTVDE
+324 
-336 EAKQIKD
+336 
-343 IPVFNNAIDD
+343 NNAIDSL
-353 FNDSRTIFYLDTDIL
+353 NDGRYIFTLED
-368 DEETG
+368 G
-373 KRDKSR
+373 KKY
-379 WSATKVEYGATAGY
+379 SATKVEYGATAGY
-393 RTTDLTYPGD
+393 RTTDLIYPGD

-586 TTKLDLNAIFPPGYT
+586 TTKLDLNAIFPPGNR
-601 WNINRPVFLFDVNK
+601 WDINRPVFLFDVNK
-615 DGTLGYIGHNPIRDD
+615 DGTLGYIGHNPWKDGV
-630 QLPENS
+630 LPENS
-636 CWHTYSYFLDLS
+636 CWHRYSYFLDLS

-690 EKDFLYNVQN
+690 EEDFLYKVQT

-752 KFYKVKELTNEE
+752 K
-764 LKTSG
+764 
-769 DIYYYYD
+769 
-776 STLDEYIIAKNLSY
+776 EY
-790 KQCTE
+790 E
-795 DSSFIASNT
+795 PDGVT
-804 YYIKKNQNAYE
+804 YRI
-815 KVENLTE
+815 
-822 DIFNNNKSNYYYQID
+822 
-837 YYSKN
+837 
-842 KELALGSSYRV
+842 

-914 YSIATIGDRPKVV
+914 YSIAAIGDRPKVV

>member
-1 MKNPLQDKEFL
+1 MKNPLQDKDFL
-12 YNLNQDRHKEI
+12 YNLNQDRYKEI

-41 GRVTSG
+41 GRVSSG

-77 GVSNKFTLEIGLK
+77 GVSNKFTLEIGVK
-90 NNINKEYPN
+90 NNINKDYPN

-148 FGKIDNYEDT
+148 FGKIDIYEDT
-158 YTEVKIKDCTQYVAN
+158 YSEVQIKDYTQYVAN
-173 KYYIYEDG
+173 KYYIYENG
-181 KYKISLNEFN
+181 EYKISLNEFN
-191 EKTKYYTKDT
+191 ENIKYYTKDI

-225 YHNIIINDLDN
+225 YHNIVINDLDN

-251 LLYDEDAHIYTQ
+251 LLYDETAQIYTQ
-263 MVIDEDFPI
+263 MVIDEDF
-272 YIETS
+272 
-277 SEKYDYEPVENLS
+277 S
-290 IETFYSNPEEYWVK
+290 IGNGYTISTCP
-304 SEESEDFYYQVSQY
+304 QY
-318 NEELTY
+318 
-324 YTRSYIAPTVDE
+324 
-336 EAKQIKD
+336 
-343 IPVFNNAIDD
+343 NNAIDSL
-353 FNDSRTIFYLDTDIL
+353 NDGRYIFTLED
-368 DEETG
+368 G
-373 KRDKSR
+373 KKY
-379 WSATKVEYGATAGY
+379 SATKVEYGTTAGY
-393 RTTDLTYPGD
+393 RTTDLVYPGD

-447 SWNTLVNADDNIF
+447 SWNTLVNADNNIF

-503 GISGAEIPIHA
+503 SITGAEIPIHA
-514 RYAIHNKPVYY
+514 RYAIHNKPIYY
-525 HSYDGNTYTTLE
+525 HSYDGNIYTTLE
-537 MNEVIKMP
+537 MNEI
-545 NRQKNPDGLN
+545 
-555 DDWWNIF
+555 I
-562 DWAEYYKAL
+562 
-571 TGEYP
+571 
-576 TSYIGQYCKE
+576 
-586 TTKLDLNAIFPPGYT
+586 
-601 WNINRPVFLFDVNK
+601 
-615 DGTLGYIGHNPIRDD
+615 
-630 QLPENS
+630 
-636 CWHTYSYFLDLS
+636 
-648 KNGNLAYIYKPKI
+648 KI
-661 PTNVN
+661 PDIDVH
-666 INYKK
+666 YKK

-690 EKDFLYNVQN
+690 EEDFLYNIQN
-700 NNLKMDGLSS
+700 NNLKTDGLSS

-752 KFYKVKELTNEE
+752 K
-764 LKTSG
+764 
-769 DIYYYYD
+769 
-776 STLDEYIIAKNLSY
+776 EYEPDGI
-790 KQCTE
+790 
-795 DSSFIASNT
+795 T
-804 YYIKKNQNAYE
+804 YRI
-815 KVENLTE
+815 
-822 DIFNNNKSNYYYQID
+822 
-837 YYSKN
+837 
-842 KELALGSSYRV
+842 
-853 KTVWNPFKEKD
+853 KTVWNPFREKD
-864 TFTCDYYLKGDT
+864 TFTCDYYLKGEN

-914 YSIATIGDRPKVV
+914 YSIAAIGDRPKVV

-988 LFNNYSYCSEG
+988 LFNNYSYCSES
-999 VTITAVPIYNLEP
+999 VTITAVPIYHLEP
-1012 NTLIYIYNEE
+1012 NTLVYIYNEE

-1039 YNGMMSITATKII
+1039 YNGMMSITATKIM
-1052 EQVY
+1052 EQIY

>member
-1 MKNPLQDKEFL
+1 MKNPFQDKEFL

-36 LEQIE
+36 QEQIE

-148 FGKIDNYEDT
+148 FGKIDIYEDT
-158 YTEVKIKDCTQYVAN
+158 YSEVQIKDYTQYVAN
-173 KYYIYEDG
+173 KYYIYENG
-181 KYKISLNEFN
+181 EYKISLNEFN
-191 EKTKYYTKDT
+191 EKIKYYTKDI

-304 SEESEDFYYQVSQY
+304 SEESEDFYYQISQY

-324 YTRSYIAPTVDE
+324 YTRSYIAPTVSE

-368 DEETG
+368 NEETG

-379 WSATKVEYGATAGY
+379 WSATKIKYGATAGY

-447 SWNTLVNADDNIF
+447 SWNTLVNEDNNIF
-460 ARDAVEESPYSY
+460 ARDVVEESPYSY

-503 GISGAEIPIHA
+503 GITGAEIPIHA

-690 EKDFLYNVQN
+690 EEDFLYKVQT

-752 KFYKVKELTNEE
+752 K
-764 LKTSG
+764 
-769 DIYYYYD
+769 
-776 STLDEYIIAKNLSY
+776 EY
-790 KQCTE
+790 E
-795 DSSFIASNT
+795 PDGVT
-804 YYIKKNQNAYE
+804 YRI
-815 KVENLTE
+815 
-822 DIFNNNKSNYYYQID
+822 
-837 YYSKN
+837 
-842 KELALGSSYRV
+842 

-864 TFTCDYYLKGDT
+864 TFTCNYYLKGDT

-914 YSIATIGDRPKVV
+914 YSIAAIGDRPKVV

>member
-1 MKNPLQDKEFL
+1 MKNPLQDKDFL
-12 YNLNQDRHKEI
+12 YNLNQDRYKEI

-41 GRVTSG
+41 GRVSSG
-47 SINIDGTSTVRRTC
+47 SINIDGTSTVRRAC

-90 NNINKEYPN
+90 NNINKDYPN

-133 LLNGEIGGSLPSSID
+133 LLNGEIGGSLPSSVD
-148 FGKIDNYEDT
+148 FGKIDIYEDT
-158 YTEVKIKDCTQYVAN
+158 YSEVQIKDYTQYVAN
-173 KYYIYEDG
+173 KYYIYENG
-181 KYKISLNEFN
+181 EYKISLNEFN
-191 EKTKYYTKDT
+191 ENIKYYTKDI

-251 LLYDEDAHIYTQ
+251 LLYDEAAQIYTQ
-263 MVIDEDFPI
+263 MVIDEDF
-272 YIETS
+272 
-277 SEKYDYEPVENLS
+277 S
-290 IETFYSNPEEYWVK
+290 IGNGYTISTCP
-304 SEESEDFYYQVSQY
+304 QY
-318 NEELTY
+318 
-324 YTRSYIAPTVDE
+324 
-336 EAKQIKD
+336 
-343 IPVFNNAIDD
+343 NNAIDSL
-353 FNDSRTIFYLDTDIL
+353 NDGRYIFTLED
-368 DEETG
+368 G
-373 KRDKSR
+373 KKY
-379 WSATKVEYGATAGY
+379 SATKVEYGTTAGY
-393 RTTDLTYPGD
+393 RTTDLVYPGD

-447 SWNTLVNADDNIF
+447 SWNTLVNTDDNIF
-460 ARDAVEESPYSY
+460 ARDAIEESPYSY

-503 GISGAEIPIHA
+503 SITGAEIPIHA
-514 RYAIHNKPVYY
+514 RYAIHNKPIYY
-525 HSYDGNTYTTLE
+525 HSYDGNIYTTLE
-537 MNEVIKMP
+537 MNEI
-545 NRQKNPDGLN
+545 
-555 DDWWNIF
+555 I
-562 DWAEYYKAL
+562 
-571 TGEYP
+571 
-576 TSYIGQYCKE
+576 
-586 TTKLDLNAIFPPGYT
+586 
-601 WNINRPVFLFDVNK
+601 
-615 DGTLGYIGHNPIRDD
+615 
-630 QLPENS
+630 
-636 CWHTYSYFLDLS
+636 
-648 KNGNLAYIYKPKI
+648 KI
-661 PTNVN
+661 PDIDVH
-666 INYKK
+666 YKK

-690 EKDFLYNVQN
+690 EEDFLYNIQN
-700 NNLKMDGLSS
+700 NNLKTDGLSS

-752 KFYKVKELTNEE
+752 KEYEPDGITYK
-764 LKTSG
+764 
-769 DIYYYYD
+769 I
-776 STLDEYIIAKNLSY
+776 
-790 KQCTE
+790 
-795 DSSFIASNT
+795 
-804 YYIKKNQNAYE
+804 
-815 KVENLTE
+815 
-822 DIFNNNKSNYYYQID
+822 
-837 YYSKN
+837 
-842 KELALGSSYRV
+842 
-853 KTVWNPFKEKD
+853 KTVWNPFREKD
-864 TFTCDYYLKGDT
+864 TFTCDYYLKGEN

-914 YSIATIGDRPKVV
+914 YSIAAIGDRPKVV

-943 IFTNGQDYNGLD
+943 IFTTGQDYNGLD

-988 LFNNYSYCSEG
+988 LFNNYSYCSES
-999 VTITAVPIYNLEP
+999 VTITAVPIYHLEP
-1012 NTLIYIYNEE
+1012 NTLVYIYNEE

-1039 YNGMMSITATKII
+1039 YNGMMSITATKIM
-1052 EQVY
+1052 EQIY